1 MRKYFAIAQAGTFK
15 VSTVLIVHLDP
26 ILLSQTPRH
35 ILQAFKTRLAQ
46 CLICPK
52 DPNKPPSVI
61 RAGFI
66 HRCTLVRKCW
76 MQISR
81 GILGWSDVSVMIDR
95 ADVSVGTGA
104 GPSSALC
111 LISPAA
117 YLSHVAK
124 MTNMKFT
131 YE

>member
-1 MRKYFAIAQAGTFK
+1 
-15 VSTVLIVHLDP
+15 
-26 ILLSQTPRH
+26 
-35 ILQAFKTRLAQ
+35 
-46 CLICPK
+46 
-52 DPNKPPSVI
+52 
-61 RAGFI
+61 
-66 HRCTLVRKCW
+66 

-95 ADVSVGTGA
+95 PDVSVGTGA

-124 MTNMKFT
+124 MTSMKFT